1 MGKCKWPV
9 TLRLCGTTNI
19 WAKGQVVIP
28 KDVRETMN
36 LKPGDSVS
44 FLLKDNKFLW
54 IISNDDI
61 EHFLEYVASE
71 EGVTLLK

>member
-1 MGKCKWPV
+1 
-9 TLRLCGTTNI
+9 
-19 WAKGQVVIP
+19 
-28 KDVRETMN
+28 MN

-61 EHFLEYVASE
+61 EHLLEYVALE